1 MLPGYRRNRRGQ
13 PTNPICYRSQNNIGT
28 FLGIISK
35 QAWIEITKYLKMSL
49 SKFYLE
55 DEFLEEEEI
64 EFLLFENI
72 ENFDEIPFILF

>member
-1 MLPGYRRNRRGQ
+1 
-13 PTNPICYRSQNNIGT
+13 
-28 FLGIISK
+28 
-35 QAWIEITKYLKMSL
+35 MSL

-64 EFLLFENI
+64 ESLLFENI